1 MTLHLPLW
9 ALILCV
15 RLLLW
20 EIDGSVWFGVLIPAM
35 HARAGQSYFHR
46 HIAPARVPSLDSAP
60 MQFTDRIILL
70 EHVSL
75 HFVTTLLQ

>member
-1 MTLHLPLW
+1 MEVAEDFVGAPL
-9 ALILCV
+9 AD
-15 RLLLW
+15 
-20 EIDGSVWFGVLIPAM
+20 EFAVLIPAM

>member
-1 MTLHLPLW
+1 
-9 ALILCV
+9 
-15 RLLLW
+15 
-20 EIDGSVWFGVLIPAM
+20 M

-75 HFVTTLLQ
+75 HFVTTLLQYSVQVTTSVSIVSSLCVVYQRLTDDIIINLNGK